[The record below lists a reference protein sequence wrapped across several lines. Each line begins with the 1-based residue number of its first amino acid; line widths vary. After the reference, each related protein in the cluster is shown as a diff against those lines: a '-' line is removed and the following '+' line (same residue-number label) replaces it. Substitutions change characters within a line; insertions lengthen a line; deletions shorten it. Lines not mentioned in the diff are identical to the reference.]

1 MADCRE
7 LRETLGSAGNGTA
20 LRVIGSS
27 RKYREVSETGE
38 ILTAIVNLQAANRE
52 LWPYDQV
59 NVKEVF
65 STACRLNVI
74 TRLFLVQTTD
84 FLWMCLHN
92 YGFLRDVTNKGTQL
106 EVMRDWFNAV
116 AYQNAIRATENKAPL
131 AYKVRVARA

>member
-20 LRVIGSS
+20 LRVIGSG

-59 NVKEVF
+59 NAKAVF
-65 STACRLNVI
+65 ST
-74 TRLFLVQTTD
+74 
-84 FLWMCLHN
+84 
-92 YGFLRDVTNKGTQL
+92 
-106 EVMRDWFNAV
+106 
-116 AYQNAIRATENKAPL
+116 
-131 AYKVRVARA
+131 